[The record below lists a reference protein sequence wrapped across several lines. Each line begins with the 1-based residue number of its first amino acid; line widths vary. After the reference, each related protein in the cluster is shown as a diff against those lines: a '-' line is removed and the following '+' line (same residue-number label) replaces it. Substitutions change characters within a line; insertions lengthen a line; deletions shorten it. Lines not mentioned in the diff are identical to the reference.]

1 MVIPENPHLKQ
12 LVKASL
18 MKEDLVRKIMVR
30 ISLFQLPVIMCAVF
44 AVYFVTTNVKQF
56 KQEYDL
62 NLSKYLLLRGRE
74 NFQWNNSSEA
84 IYGANSHWQ

>member
-44 AVYFVTTNVKQF
+44 VTYFVTTNVTQF
-56 KQEYDL
+56 KQQYDL
-62 NLSKYLLLRGRE
+62 NLSKYP
-74 NFQWNNSSEA
+74 
-84 IYGANSHWQ
+84 